1 MKCKIIF
8 SLIILAITC
17 PRLEARIN
25 VVTTYGYLADITAR
39 IGGDSVSVS
48 SMAQGARDPH
58 AIVPRPSLIARLRT
72 ADLLIINGAHLE
84 IGWVPPLLN
93 DSNNRGIQP
102 GQPGFLDISAHVKK
116 IQIPAAVSRAQGD
129 VHPEGNP
136 HFYLDPENIP
146 RVSDAIA
153 QKLASLD
160 GSHAAS
166 YRKNNDTFKS
176 QWRIKTDEWGRRLAP
191 MRGVKVIQYHR
202 LFDYY
207 LQRYGIE
214 VRGEIEPL
222 PGITATSRHMESL
235 IQLAKSE
242 SVQYILQD
250 VYHSPDA
257 AKFLSGRT
265 GTRLIVLPHDVGAVR
280 EATDIFT
287 LFDEIARRLA
297 P

>member
-1 MKCKIIF
+1 M
-8 SLIILAITC
+8 LLAAIGAQAQAGIT
-17 PRLEARIN
+17 
-25 VVTTYGYLADITAR
+25 VVATYGYLADIASK
-39 IGGDSVSVS
+39 IGGDHITAT
-48 SMAQGARDPH
+48 SMAQGNRDPH
-58 AIVPRPSLIARLRT
+58 TIVPRPSLIARLRT
-72 ADLLIINGAHLE
+72 ADILIINGAQLE
-84 IGWVPPLLN
+84 IGWIPPLLN
-93 DSNNRGIQP
+93 DANNRSILP
-102 GQPGFLDISAHVKK
+102 GQPGFLDISAYVKK

-146 RVSDAIA
+146 RISDAIA

-160 GSHAAS
+160 ASHAAS
-166 YRKNNDTFKS
+166 FRKNNDTFKS
-176 QWRIKTDEWGRRLAP
+176 QWRIKTEEWGRRLAA
-191 MRGVKVIQYHR
+191 MRGINVIQYHR

-207 LQRYGIE
+207 LQRYGIG

-222 PGITATSRHMESL
+222 PGIPPSSRHMERL

-242 SVQYILQD
+242 GVQYILQD

-257 AKFLSGRT
+257 AKFLAGRT
-265 GTRLIVLPHDVGAVR
+265 GARMIVLPHDVGAVR
-280 EATDIFT
+280 EATDIFS